1 MQLPPALGDRAMR
14 AARPEGG
21 PVTGFAVVG
30 LGGMGSRIA
39 ADSDAGH
46 EVIVDRS
53 HERIAS
59 GGPGASRR

>member
-1 MQLPPALGDRAMR
+1 
-14 AARPEGG
+14 
-21 PVTGFAVVG
+21 VTGFAVVG